1 MMTNLMFSTVLTVSS
16 YAAGLKVFQRFH
28 KPWLNPLYTVT
39 LFLVLVLSFVPS
51 VDYESY
57 LQITDIFSFFLGLAT
72 ISLAVPLY
80 KQLLVLK
87 KHAKKICLGVMLGSA
102 GGILSGL
109 VLAKWLLFQ
118 DEILF
123 SLVSKS
129 VTIPVAL
136 SVTDVLGGVPS
147 LTVLFALSSAMFSLT
162 FGPKI
167 LQIAG
172 IKSKVAKGMALGAS
186 AQALGVNR
194 ALQWGEEEGSMGS
207 VAMCTSAVFLSILVP
222 VLGFMVH

>member
-1 MMTNLMFSTVLTVSS
+1 MVTNLVFSTLLTVTS
-16 YAAGLKVFQRFH
+16 YAVGLKVFRRYH
-28 KPWLNPLYTVT
+28 KPWLNPLYTAT
-39 LFLVLVLSFVPS
+39 IFLVLVLVFVPS
-51 VDYESY
+51 VNYESY
-57 LQITDIFSFFLGLAT
+57 LQITDVFSFLLGIAT

-80 KQLLVLK
+80 KQILVLK

-118 DEILF
+118 DKILL
-123 SLVSKS
+123 SLISKS

-136 SVTDVLGGVPS
+136 SVTDMLGGIPS
-147 LTVLFALSSAMFSLT
+147 LTVLFALSSALFSLML
-162 FGPKI
+162 GPKI
-167 LQIAG
+167 LQMAG

-222 VLGFMVH
+222 FLGLVVH